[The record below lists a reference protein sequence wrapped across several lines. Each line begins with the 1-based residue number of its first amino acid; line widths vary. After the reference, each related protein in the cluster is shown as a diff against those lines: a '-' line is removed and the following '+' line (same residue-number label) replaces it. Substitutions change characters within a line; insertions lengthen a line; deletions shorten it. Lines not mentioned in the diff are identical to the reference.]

1 MNEIW
6 IVSDTHFGHSNI
18 LGFMHTDGSLI
29 RGNRFSSVE
38 EMDEHMIERWN
49 SVVPPAGTEDPASQ
63 KRVRELNEEVI
74 VAWCTDKSAWRSFR
88 IDNVL
93 GVSMHA

>member
-1 MNEIW
+1 MTQITLTGDRTQRRAQLTEMLTEG
-6 IVSDTHFGHSNI
+6 IVEVTFTKVSGETRTMPCTLKPG
-18 LGFMHTDGSLI
+18 L
-29 RGNRFSSVE
+29 
-38 EMDEHMIERWN
+38 
-49 SVVPPAGTEDPASQ
+49 VPPAKAEDPASQ